1 MRALMLGPAGPE
13 ISVIGF
19 GAWEAGGMWGP
30 GPREDG
36 IVGSLRRR

>member
-1 MRALMLGPAGPE
+1 MRAMMLGLAGPE
-13 ISVIGF
+13 ISVIWF

-30 GPREDG
+30 GPGDDG